1 MDPITAQNIYD
12 VNSFPALQQFQSQA
26 TSQCLQ
32 QLLQAALRERM
43 LSFVDRGTGELVIPL
58 WRSHAM
64 LLLKGIRQVSLCR
77 FEGLEGIELIG
88 HEATESRELTDVQ
101 ELLALL
107 AAETGASPTD
117 KDWQTLKEELNNGI
131 FNNAMCL
138 AYRRRWNDELAQ
150 QVKIAGGDSFWQW
163 IRAGGVGS
171 DPALFF
177 EQWAAI
183 GHPYHPCSK
192 TKLGL
197 KPTEVL
203 QYSPEF
209 RGGACVRLVAVR
221 RSHLHVQE
229 GLESADTAADW
240 LTEYYPAWLAQWHD
254 ALTRRGLDA
263 DEYAPVP
270 VHHWQAETV
279 IPQRFASEL
288 AAQDICMLD
297 GPEMTTGATMS
308 FRTMAPIDQP
318 QAPHI
323 KLPVAVQAT
332 SAVRT
337 VSPASVQTG
346 PQITAILQAICA
358 RDEQIGSALQ
368 VLPESVGMHL
378 RRPGG
383 DVHDDD
389 MRFLSALFRGS
400 PASRMG
406 SGEIALAVAALF
418 VDSPVTQ
425 QPLLAEILA
434 AAGAVGNDA
443 IVAYFADYAA
453 CVLAGH
459 LDLFLRYGIAL
470 EAHQQNAVAVFDER
484 HRLTRVLAR
493 DFGGIRVHAPTLR
506 QHGFELKPYPGAVTV
521 TDDAVEVRNKFLH
534 AVLQG
539 HLGELV
545 LCLHRTFGIAE
556 STLWRCVAKAVV
568 ERFTALRPH
577 VASDRWQA
585 EYQAILT
592 QDWQLKALTRMRLDE
607 TSHHYIYI
615 DLPNPLQGL
624 QDAG

>member
-1 MDPITAQNIYD
+1 MDPTIAQNTYD
-12 VNSFPALQQFQSQA
+12 VNSFPALQRFQVQA
-26 TSQCLQ
+26 TRKCLQ
-32 QLLQAALRERM
+32 QLLQAALREQM
-43 LSFVDRGTGELVIPL
+43 LSFVDRGTGELVVPM
-58 WRSHAM
+58 WRSRAM
-64 LLLKGIRQVSLCR
+64 LLLKGVRQVSLCR
-77 FEGLEGIELIG
+77 FEGFEGIELIG
-88 HEATESRELTDVQ
+88 HGSAESRELNDVQ

-107 AAETGASPTD
+107 AVEAGACLAD
-117 KDWQTLKEELNNGI
+117 NDWRTLKEELNNGI

-150 QVKIAGGDSFWQW
+150 QVKDAGCESFWLW
-163 IRAGGVGS
+163 VRAGGVGS

-197 KPTEVL
+197 RPAEVL

-209 RGGACVRLVAVR
+209 RGGASVRLAAVR
-221 RSHLHVQE
+221 RSHLHVQ
-229 GLESADTAADW
+229 LRMDQADTAVDW
-240 LTEYYPAWLAQWHD
+240 LADHYPEWLAQWQ
-254 ALTRRGLDA
+254 AELAQRGFDA

-279 IPQRFASEL
+279 IPRRFAADI
-288 AAQDICMLD
+288 AANHICMLD

-308 FRTMAPIDQP
+308 FRTMAPINQP
-318 QAPHI
+318 LAPHI

-346 PQITAILQAICA
+346 PQVTEILQQICA
-358 RDEQIGSALQ
+358 RDEHIGTALRI
-368 VLPESVGMHL
+368 LPESVGMHL
-378 RRPGG
+378 RRPGA

-389 MRFLSALFRGS
+389 MRFLSVLFRGS
-400 PASRMG
+400 PASCIEA
-406 SGEIALAVAALF
+406 GEIALAVAALF
-418 VDSPVTQ
+418 VDSPVTRE
-425 QPLLAEILA
+425 PLLKEILT
-434 AAGAVGNDA
+434 AAGADDEPA
-443 IVAYFADYAA
+443 IMQYFADYASR
-453 CVLAGH
+453 VLAGH

-470 EAHQQNAVAVFDER
+470 EAHQQNAVAVFDQQ

-493 DFGGIRVHAPTLR
+493 DFGGIRIHAPTLA

-521 TDDAVEVRNKFLH
+521 TTDAEEVRNKFLH

-539 HLGELV
+539 HLGEVV

-556 STLWRCVAKAVV
+556 TTLWQCVQQVIV
-568 ERFTALRPH
+568 DRFTDLQPH
-577 VASDRWQA
+577 VPSERWQT
-585 EYQAILT
+585 EYRAILE

-624 QDAG
+624 PDAG